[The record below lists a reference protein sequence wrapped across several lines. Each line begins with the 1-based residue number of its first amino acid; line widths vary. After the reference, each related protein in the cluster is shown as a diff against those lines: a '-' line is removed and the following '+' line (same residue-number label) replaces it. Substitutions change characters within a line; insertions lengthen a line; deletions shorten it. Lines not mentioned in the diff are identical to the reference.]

1 MEKWEFP
8 RNDSKEEEGLA
19 DAGIETFR
27 DAALPSLARESS
39 QNSMDAALIRWEP
52 GVDPVHVVFSAHL
65 VEPNE
70 IPGLDQLQAS
80 LQACLDKA
88 IQRELKKE
96 KQFFT
101 RALKVT
107 RGRKIPVL
115 CVEDYATTGLKG
127 PAEEGTPF
135 HALVRATGISQKSN
149 SDAGGSFGIGKNAA
163 FAVSDLHTVF
173 YSTRYL
179 QDDGSEKI
187 LVQGKSILISRKENG
202 CELRAKGYWGEE
214 DYNAVE
220 DASRLPAWLVR
231 KETGTTV
238 ASIGFNGDSKNW
250 AAEILESLIRNF
262 FAAIHEGRVRFTV
275 KLAGKKPMEL
285 SGVLLEKLF
294 ANDMIVKAAD
304 DGGRLDALEFSKHM
318 FAALTTVDDSV
329 TIHAKEFPELGG
341 MRLRIM
347 QGEGLPKRVGIL
359 RNGMYITDNLAKFG
373 HPLLKFP
380 MSRDFIAVVEPA
392 DARAS
397 ANLRE
402 MENPRHD
409 SFSEERIEDEG
420 RRRKLRTDMRAL
432 GKWIRGVVR
441 EQTREVVMEK
451 VQLTELSDFFASPDE
466 SEQIPDG
473 GKAGSNPERI
483 TVRPVS
489 QKSRP
494 QHGAGPAGEDGGSG
508 GKKKSKNKGGK
519 TSGPQRGSGRGAAGG
534 RGGKSISYSRFRNM
548 LGDRTGL
555 VRNIILVPEET
566 AEAVLELTAVGVSSN
581 EPLNLRK
588 LNGAVCKKSPVLQL
602 QEGVAV
608 ELHVE
613 LDEPYQG
620 PVRVVLAR
628 RKSAEELIDE
638 N

>member
-1 MEKWEFP
+1 MTGWEFP

-19 DAGIETFR
+19 DAGIETFK

-39 QNSMDAALIRWEP
+39 QNSMDAALTRWEP
-52 GVDPVHVVFSAHL
+52 CVEPVHVVFSAHL
-65 VEPNE
+65 VEANE

-88 IQRELKKE
+88 IRRELKKE

-107 RGRKIPVL
+107 RGRTIPVL
-115 CVEDYATTGLKG
+115 CVEDYGTTGLKG

-149 SDAGGSFGIGKNAA
+149 MDAGGSFGIGKNAA

-179 QDDGSEKI
+179 QDGSEQI
-187 LVQGKSILISRKENG
+187 FVQGKSILISRKEG
-202 CELRAKGYWGEE
+202 GRELRAKGYWGEAE
-214 DYNAVE
+214 YNAVE
-220 DASRLPAWLVR
+220 DATKLPAWLVR

-262 FAAIHEGRVRFTV
+262 FAAIHEGRVSFTV
-275 KLAGKKPMEL
+275 KLAGKKSMEL
-285 SGVLLEKLF
+285 SREFLEKLF
-294 ANDMIVKAAD
+294 VHDMIVQSAY

-318 FAALTTVDDSV
+318 FAALVTVDDSV
-329 TIHAKEFPELGG
+329 TIHEKEFPELGG

-347 QGEGLPKRVGIL
+347 QGESLPKRVGIL
-359 RNGMYITDNLAKFG
+359 RNGMYITDNLGKFG
-373 HPLLKFP
+373 ERFLKFP

-392 DARAS
+392 DAKAS

-409 SFSEERIEDEG
+409 AFSEELIDDEV
-420 RRRKLRTDMRAL
+420 RRKKLRTDMRAL
-432 GKWIRGVVR
+432 GKWVRTIVR
-441 EQTREVVMEK
+441 EQTKAVVMEK

-466 SEQIPDG
+466 SEQMPDG
-473 GKAGSNPERI
+473 GKAGSNPECI
-483 TVRPVS
+483 TVKPVS
-489 QKSRP
+489 QNNKQ

-508 GKKKSKNKGGK
+508 GKKKSKSKGGK

-534 RGGKSISYSRFRNM
+534 RGGKSISYSKFRNM
-548 LGDRTGL
+548 LGDQAGL

-566 AEAVLELTAVGVSSN
+566 AEAALELTAVGVSSN
-581 EPLNLRK
+581 EPLNLSR

-608 ELHVE
+608 ELQVE
-613 LDEPYQG
+613 FDAPYQG